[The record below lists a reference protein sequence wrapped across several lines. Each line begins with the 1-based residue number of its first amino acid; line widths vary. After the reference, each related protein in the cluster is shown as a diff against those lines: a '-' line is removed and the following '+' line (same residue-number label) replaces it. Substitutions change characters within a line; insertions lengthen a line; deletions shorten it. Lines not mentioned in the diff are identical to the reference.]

1 MFNNKNRVISDVVNN
16 ISNLKLPKEN
26 IKVDR
31 DVLEKIKLIHI
42 RLNTGRNKFQDITK
56 LVLNS
61 VIQMSNLDLTLKDK
75 QEKIEDITGEVVELM
90 ESVSSTSEILSSTS
104 EEVTAAHTDMTESI
118 SHLSLNSTNLLESIK
133 RSEDELVEIK
143 GFSDMAISHSIG
155 MKEDMTNLINVVE
168 NVQNVIKAI
177 NDISE
182 QTNLLALNASI
193 EAARA
198 GESGRGF
205 AVVAEEIRK
214 LADETKT
221 LTNNMSDFIDA
232 IESASTK
239 SNTSVDETV
248 DSLGKLNANL
258 DSVVKASKD
267 NRERVNNINESIT
280 SIAANSEEINTS
292 MDEVATSMKVFD
304 EDIEKLGEN
313 TSALKDI
320 SYTLGTVISPIS
332 LMEEDLDN
340 ASKIIGTLVNDEYY
354 MITNKLFIETINKA
368 ILAHQNWLQTLNKM
382 VNDREISALQ
392 VNEQK
397 CGFGHFYYSMKPKN
411 EKVLEIW
418 NAIDEKHKVFH
429 SYGRDIISKLR
440 SNINDSSIR
449 EIYSKAEK
457 LSVDLINDFKKIIN
471 IAEDLD
477 STKKN
482 VYDN

>member
-1 MFNNKNRVISDVVNN
+1 MFNNKNRVISDVVTN

-31 DVLEKIKLIHI
+31 DVLDKIKSIHM
-42 RLNTGRNKFQDITK
+42 RLNTGKGKFQDITR

-61 VIQMSNLDLTLKDK
+61 VIQMSNLDLTLTDK
-75 QEKIEDITGEVVELM
+75 QEKIENVTEEVVELM

-104 EEVTAAHTDMTESI
+104 EEITAAHTDMTQSI

-133 RSEDELVEIK
+133 RSEDELLEIK
-143 GFSDMAISHSIG
+143 GFSDTAISHSIG
-155 MKEDMTNLINVVE
+155 MKDDMSNLIHVIE
-168 NVQNVIKAI
+168 NVQNVINAI
-177 NDISE
+177 SDISE

-221 LTNNMSDFIDA
+221 LTNNMSDFINA
-232 IESASTK
+232 IESASNK
-239 SNTSVDETV
+239 SNSSVDNTV
-248 DSLGKLNANL
+248 DSLEKLNQNL

-292 MDEVATSMKVFD
+292 MDEVATSMRKFD
-304 EDIEKLGEN
+304 EDIEKLGED
-313 TSALKDI
+313 TIALKDI

-368 ILAHQNWLQTLNKM
+368 ISAHQNWLQTLNKM

-411 EKVLEIW
+411 EEVLTIW
-418 NAIDEKHKVFH
+418 NDIGEKHKVFH
-429 SYGRDIISKLR
+429 SYGRDIISKLK
-440 SNINDSSIR
+440 SNVNDNIVK
-449 EIYSKAEK
+449 EMYSKAEK
-457 LSVDLINDFKKIIN
+457 LSVHLINDFKKIIN
-471 IAEDLD
+471 FAEELD
-477 STKKN
+477 SSNSN
-482 VYDN
+482 VYTN